1 VQLGQL
7 VLDDMIDDQLI
18 RQNAEVRGISVSEAE
33 VDARIEENFN
43 YFGGVPPTPF
53 PTATPTVMP
62 TPSLT
67 PIPTEVITDVLPTN
81 TPAPS
86 PTGGPTSTSTPLP
99 TATAVSSESFQEEL
113 TSTLDRFR
121 SYGVSEE
128 TYRDYI
134 EGQLFR
140 EKLTES
146 LAESDGFLTE
156 DEQVS
161 FYFLSFETEE
171 EADEALAVLGEED
184 FLTVW
189 NTIRSRPND
198 PESEDTAVA
207 SEVLWRRRDA
217 LETSYGEAVANA
229 AFELDIGET
238 SPILVDEAAT
248 EEEPDRY
255 YIVSVSGREVRP
267 LSDSVIQQEKDQ
279 NLATWLEGL
288 KGANVE
294 SFDLWQSNVPG
305 QPVLDRRFLVQPT
318 EAAPQPTIPLPEP
331 TVIEEGSEE
340 Q

>member
-1 VQLGQL
+1 
-7 VLDDMIDDQLI
+7 
-18 RQNAEVRGISVSEAE
+18 
-33 VDARIEENFN
+33 
-43 YFGGVPPTPF
+43 
-53 PTATPTVMP
+53 
-62 TPSLT
+62 
-67 PIPTEVITDVLPTN
+67 
-81 TPAPS
+81 
-86 PTGGPTSTSTPLP
+86 
-99 TATAVSSESFQEEL
+99 
-113 TSTLDRFR
+113 
-121 SYGVSEE
+121 
-128 TYRDYI
+128 
-134 EGQLFR
+134 
-140 EKLTES
+140 
-146 LAESDGFLTE
+146 
-156 DEQVS
+156 
-161 FYFLSFETEE
+161 
-171 EADEALAVLGEED
+171 
-184 FLTVW
+184 
-189 NTIRSRPND
+189 
-198 PESEDTAVA
+198 
-207 SEVLWRRRDA
+207 
-217 LETSYGEAVANA
+217 VANA